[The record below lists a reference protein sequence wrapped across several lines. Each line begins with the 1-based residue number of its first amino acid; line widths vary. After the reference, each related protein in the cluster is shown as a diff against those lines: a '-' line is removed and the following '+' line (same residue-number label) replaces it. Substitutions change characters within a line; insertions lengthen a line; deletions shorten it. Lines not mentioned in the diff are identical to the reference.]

1 MHKITIL
8 DLNEFIFT
16 SDNLTILEDGSFTWR
31 APSNIALVKY
41 WGKRELQEPENPSI
55 SFTLSHCFT
64 ETTLEFKRRQNT
76 AEVSDPYGDDD
87 FKQIL
92 TQKELNWDIFLDGKR
107 KPEFRKKI
115 GEFIIRIARL
125 VPFISDYDLVI
136 KTHNSF
142 PHSSGIASSASGMAA
157 LALCLMSMEKA
168 LNPTMSDEL
177 FYKKASFL
185 ARLGSGSAARSIKG
199 ELVVWGEHQNIEGSS
214 DWFGVEFPYKV
225 HENFKNYQDTILLVD
240 KGEKV
245 VSSTVGHNLMHNHPF
260 AQKRFE
266 QANENLSKLTKILQ
280 TGDLKAFVNLVES
293 EALTLHS
300 MMMTSNPYF
309 ILMKPNTLEIIN
321 KIWGFRAHSNSNIC
335 FTLDAGANVHVLFP
349 EKEKEAVNTFIT
361 KELIQFCQKNEYICD
376 SVGSGAE
383 QM

>member
-8 DLNEFIFT
+8 DVNEFIYKA
-16 SDNLTILEDGSFTWR
+16 DNSKLLEDGSFTWK

-55 SFTLSHCFT
+55 SFTLSNCFT
-64 ETTLEFKRRQNT
+64 ETTLEFTKNKIPKIFSVPDNNT
-76 AEVSDPYGDDD
+76 D
-87 FKQIL
+87 FKQSL
-92 TQKELNWDIFLDGKR
+92 SQRTFKFEIFLDGVK
-107 KPEFRKKI
+107 KPEFSKKI
-115 GEFIIRIARL
+115 SEFVVRIARL
-125 VPFISDYDLVI
+125 VPFITDYDCVI

-157 LALCLMSMEKA
+157 LALCIMSMEKA
-168 LNPTMSDEL
+168 LNPSMTDEL

-199 ELVVWGEHQNIEGSS
+199 ELVVWGEHFEIENSS
-214 DWFGVEFPYKV
+214 DWYGVKFPHKV

-245 VSSTVGHNLMHNHPF
+245 VSSTVGHNLMHGHPF
-260 AQKRFE
+260 AEKRFE
-266 QANENLSKLTKILQ
+266 QANENLSTLSKILQ
-280 TGDLKAFVNLVES
+280 KGDVKAFVNLVES
-293 EALTLHS
+293 EALTLHA
-300 MMMTSNPYF
+300 MMMTSNPFF

-321 KIWGFRAHSNSNIC
+321 KIWEFRARTNSNVC

-349 EKEKEAVNTFIT
+349 EKEKELVNTFVVN
-361 KELIQFCQKNEYICD
+361 ELVQFCQKNEYICD
-376 SVGSGAE
+376 SVGSGAK